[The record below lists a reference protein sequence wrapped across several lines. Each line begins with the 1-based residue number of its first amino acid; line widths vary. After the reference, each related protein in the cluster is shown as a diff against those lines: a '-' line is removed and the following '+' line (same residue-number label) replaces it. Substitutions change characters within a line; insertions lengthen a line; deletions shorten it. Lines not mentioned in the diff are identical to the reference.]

1 MVLDPR
7 TKKYLK
13 IFAVIALVFIFTG
26 CTSNV
31 DKSGHLLASRAITES
46 TPWSLKAGIFDF
58 ILTIPIA
65 KGILLITSWAGNVL
79 WGVILMTILINLI
92 ILPLMIKS
100 TISTQ
105 KMQMLQ
111 PEMERI
117 QNKYRGKNDQT
128 SQMRMQNEIMNLYK
142 KNNVSMF
149 GSLWTFLTLPI
160 MFAMYGAVQ
169 RIQILYTS
177 QAFGMNLGLT
187 PLSQIT
193 SGKFIYIAVIL
204 VMALSQ
210 FFAIEI
216 NNLMLKRNKKYK
228 PSAQQNQMK
237 TMNIVM
243 TLMIIYFGLIMPTAM
258 SFYWITTNLITVVRT
273 VFIQIQYIE
282 KQENQKDTHV
292 IR

>member
-46 TPWSLKAGIFDF
+46 TPWSLKAGFFDF

-65 KGILLITSWAGNVL
+65 KGILLITSRTGNVL

-92 ILPLMIKS
+92 ILPVMIKS

-193 SGKFIYIAVIL
+193 SGKFIYIVVIL

-282 KQENQKDTHV
+282 KQENQKDAHV

>member
-65 KGILLITSWAGNVL
+65 KGILLITSWTGNVL

-187 PLSQIT
+187 PLSQ
-193 SGKFIYIAVIL
+193 
-204 VMALSQ
+204 

>member
-31 DKSGHLLASRAITES
+31 DKNGHLLASRAITES
-46 TPWSLKAGIFDF
+46 TPWSLKAGFFDF

-65 KGILLITSWAGNVL
+65 KGILLITSWTGNVL

-92 ILPLMIKS
+92 ILPVMIKS

-193 SGKFIYIAVIL
+193 SGKFIYYC
-204 VMALSQ
+204 
-210 FFAIEI
+210 
-216 NNLMLKRNKKYK
+216 R
-228 PSAQQNQMK
+228 
-237 TMNIVM
+237 
-243 TLMIIYFGLIMPTAM
+243 YF
-258 SFYWITTNLITVVRT
+258 
-273 VFIQIQYIE
+273 
-282 KQENQKDTHV
+282 
-292 IR
+292 

>member
-1 MVLDPR
+1 
-7 TKKYLK
+7 
-13 IFAVIALVFIFTG
+13 
-26 CTSNV
+26 
-31 DKSGHLLASRAITES
+31 
-46 TPWSLKAGIFDF
+46 
-58 ILTIPIA
+58 
-65 KGILLITSWAGNVL
+65 
-79 WGVILMTILINLI
+79 MTILINLI
-92 ILPLMIKS
+92 ILPVMIKS

-193 SGKFIYIAVIL
+193 SGKFIYIVVIL

-282 KQENQKDTHV
+282 KQENQKDAHV